1 MKIFQFIIFF
11 SIALSIYFS
20 VNFYIYTRGLQCF
33 PLHTNIR
40 LFYKI
45 IFLILSSSF
54 IIGRILEKIWLSK
67 LSSLFVW
74 VGSFWLGAMVYF
86 FLAVILID
94 IIRLINFGFP
104 FFSKLN
110 SDYEQL
116 KQITLTV
123 ISGIVLCV
131 VLLGYLNAL
140 KPRIQKLELTIP
152 KKSSLQEL
160 NIVAASDFHLGTIV
174 CRDRFFKIV
183 EKINNLNP
191 DVVLLMGDI
200 VDEDIAPVIKQ
211 NLGQALKRFNSKYG
225 IYAVTGNHEYIG
237 GVKAATQYLQNNN
250 ITVLSDTAI
259 HIEKSIYIIGRE
271 DRSINQFIGKKRKTL
286 SEVMNTVNKNYPI
299 ILMDHQPIAL
309 HEAMNNGIDL
319 QLSGHTHHGQL
330 FPFNY
335 ITEAIFEKSWG
346 YLKKENTHYYISSG
360 VGTWGPPIRTGN
372 HPEIVNIRLT
382 FQK

>member
-11 SIALSIYFS
+11 SIALSIYFA
-20 VNFYIYTRGLQCF
+20 VNFYIYSRGLQCF
-33 PLHTNIR
+33 SLHTNIR

-67 LSSLFVW
+67 L
-74 VGSFWLGAMVYF
+74 GSFWLGAMVYF

-116 KQITLTV
+116 KQITLAV

-140 KPRIQKLELTIP
+140 KPKIQKLELTIP
-152 KKSSLQEL
+152 KKSSLSEL

-174 CRDRFFKIV
+174 CKDRFIKIV

-211 NLGQALKRFNSKYG
+211 NLGQALTSFKSKYG

-237 GVKAATQYLQNNN
+237 GVEAATQYLQNHN
-250 ITVLSDTAI
+250 ITVISDTAI
-259 HIEKSIYIIGRE
+259 QIENSISIIGRE
-271 DRSINQFIGKKRKTL
+271 DRSINQFLNKRRKTL
-286 SEVMNTVNKNYPI
+286 ADIVNSIDKNFPM

-309 HEAMNNGIDL
+309 HEAMENGIDL

-346 YLKKENTHYYISSG
+346 YLKKGNTHYYISSG
-360 VGTWGPPIRTGN
+360 IGTWGPPIRTGN